1 MVDAKISLDPDYR
14 KNLSDKLRKLRSQW
28 NEWREIAEVLLK
40 KEKTLEEW
48 KGTNEYEDSRR
59 MSPEETTKKIE
70 DLLVSGKLRD
80 VSNSI
85 SIFIDSYLKSWT
97 KLSEKENKLVK
108 DVVWKFYKNGMFYGA
123 QWLSLFKKSFPLL
136 SQWVIEEL
144 SIIAVKNTYHVIND
158 YNFDRSIIEER
169 GVLDYRIIDKFHN
182 RPSWVWSNGTEYLFS
197 AKASL
202 KEIINSA
209 LTKTNNVEFIYS
221 LLPFLIK
228 NRYFLY
234 DNSSSYYNS
243 SKNGYSSTD
252 YSWIPE
258 TTIEQLKKDL
268 ANPDIFSRV
277 FNQNSI
283 KENWLS
289 LSEIIIFLKW
299 LDIKL
304 PLIDAIWY
312 AGLEDNYNRNDT
324 MRDTNFFE
332 FPWKREYTS
341 IINGWELNERIDQL
355 IIDGTIDENVL
366 NDLLVVDHNF
376 QDVFKHKSI
385 KEKLNVNL
393 INNNIDLIAKKWKY
407 RTYENING
415 INSFLESIDTTDKKL
430 DGKIAEM
437 LWSLWDTDTVK
448 LLLDKTTI
456 DINNLPKPLI
466 TAKVYASLYDL
477 WKITEDNIKQFPR
490 KCIFTFSSSGHGY
503 TMYRSY
509 LSPEGWPTKPAEIM
523 YMNHLIN
530 NSSLEEIMSLFFWEI
545 YLPTALNVEQM
556 NLLVDRVINET
567 KKIKEN
573 EFSEFYSRFRSL
585 IRKMPWY
592 KGIYLQDYIYNK
604 IEDYEYVSKYKDSR
618 YDEMTKKLKHG
629 ELPKSLARKLIEKWY
644 DDAIGV
650 DTKIVADPYISWLEE
665 FVNIVRS
672 VENKIKEDRQDQL
685 DIQERSRAVKLK
697 LEEDSIKNIIEWK
710 KGKTIVNYTTP
721 WQKYVLS
728 LKSDDS
734 ELYFLS
740 ENLTYHSNIHGK
752 YCENGSCL
760 WGGRIDINDIEKKVH
775 LYWTSQGYGSI
786 DPKFY
791 QAIKTLLLNS
801 YPGYNIVIG

>member
-1 MVDAKISLDPDYR
+1 MVTPKFSLDPNYR
-14 KNLSDKLRKLRSQW
+14 QDLVKKLTKLHSQW
-28 NEWREIAEVLLK
+28 DEWGEIAHVLLA
-40 KEKTLEEW
+40 KEQE
-48 KGTNEYEDSRR
+48 TNEYKNSNRI
-59 MSPEETTKKIE
+59 SPEEATKKIE
-70 DLLVSGKLRD
+70 DLLAANKLFD
-80 VSNSI
+80 VYKSI
-85 SIFIDSYLKSWT
+85 SIFIDYYLKSWT
-97 KLSEKENKLVK
+97 KFSEKENELVK
-108 DVVWKFYKNGMFYGA
+108 DVVWNFYKNGMFYGA
-123 QWLSLFKKSFPLL
+123 QWLSLFKKSLPLL

-144 SIIAVKNTYHVIND
+144 STIVVKNSYHVIND
-158 YNFDRSIIEER
+158 YHFDRSIIEQR
-169 GVLDYRIIDKFHN
+169 GVLDYHIIDKFHN

-197 AKASL
+197 AKSSL
-202 KEIINSA
+202 KEIVNAA
-209 LTKTNNVEFIYS
+209 LTTTNNIEFIYS
-221 LLPFLIK
+221 ILPILIK

-234 DNSSSYYNS
+234 DSSSTYYMSN
-243 SKNGYSSTD
+243 KNNYSRLD

-258 TTIEQLKKDL
+258 KTIEQLKKDL
-268 ANPDIFSRV
+268 TNPDVFSRI
-277 FNQNSI
+277 FNQNTI
-283 KENWLS
+283 KSHWLS
-289 LSEIIIFLKW
+289 LSEIIVFLKW

-304 PLIDAIWY
+304 PLSDVVWY
-312 AGLEDNYNRNDT
+312 SGFEDNYNRNDVT
-324 MRDTNFFE
+324 RDTNFFE
-332 FPWKREYTS
+332 FPWKREYSS
-341 IINGWELNERIDQL
+341 IIDEWELNERMDQL

-366 NDLLVVDHNF
+366 HDLLIVNHNF

-385 KEKLNVNL
+385 KEKLDVNL
-393 INNNIDLIAKKWKY
+393 INNNIDLIAKNEKY
-407 RTYENING
+407 RTYDNING
-415 INSFLESIDTTDKKL
+415 INSFLESIDATNVKL

-448 LLLDKTTI
+448 LLLDKTNI
-456 DINNLPKPLI
+456 DINNLPKTLI

-490 KCIFTFSSSGHGY
+490 KCIFTFSSSGQGY

-509 LSPEGWPTKPAEIM
+509 LSPEEWPTKPAEIM

-530 NSSLEEIMSLFFWEI
+530 NSALEEIMSLFFWEI

-573 EFSEFYSRFRSL
+573 EFSEFYSRFRIL
-585 IRKMPWY
+585 IREMPWY

-618 YDEMTKKLKHG
+618 YDEMTKKINHS
-629 ELPKSLARKLIEKWY
+629 ELPKSLAKKLIEKWC
-644 DDAIGV
+644 DGAIGA

-697 LEEDSIKNIIEWK
+697 LEEASINNVVEWT
-710 KGKTIVNYTTP
+710 KGKTIVNYTTR

-728 LKSDDS
+728 IKPDDS

-760 WGGRIDINDIEKKVH
+760 WGGRIAIDDTEKKVH
-775 LYWTSQGYGSI
+775 LYWTSEGYWSI
-786 DPKFY
+786 DTKFH
-791 QAIKTLLLNS
+791 QAIKTLLLKS
-801 YPGYNIVIG
+801 YPGYDIVIG